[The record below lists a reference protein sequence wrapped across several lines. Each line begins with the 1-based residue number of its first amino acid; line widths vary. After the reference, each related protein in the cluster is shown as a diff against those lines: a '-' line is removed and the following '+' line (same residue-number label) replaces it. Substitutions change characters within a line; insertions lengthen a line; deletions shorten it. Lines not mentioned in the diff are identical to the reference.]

1 MPDLVQTHG
10 HFLFCR
16 IFSMFLFF
24 FFALEFEGGGDE
36 GEGGNTGN
44 VTDSG
49 I

>member
-1 MPDLVQTHG
+1 MD
-10 HFLFCR
+10 
-16 IFSMFLFF
+16 IFYSVGFFQCFF

-44 VTDSG
+44 VKDSG

>member
-1 MPDLVQTHG
+1 MD
-10 HFLFCR
+10 
-16 IFSMFLFF
+16 IFYSVGFFQCFFSF

-44 VTDSG
+44 VKDSG

>member
-1 MPDLVQTHG
+1 MPDLVQTRG

-16 IFSMFLFF
+16 IFSMFLF

-44 VTDSG
+44 VKDSG

>member
-16 IFSMFLFF
+16 IFFNVSFL

-44 VTDSG
+44 VMDSE

>member
-1 MPDLVQTHG
+1 MMPDLVQTCG

-24 FFALEFEGGGDE
+24 ALEFEGVGDE

-44 VTDSG
+44 VKDSG